1 MTKKTPLS
9 DLNKNDAR
17 RNEICLDAET
27 MAIIDAQCEEHKT
40 NRAKF
45 IAVVVRLFLDFSYIA
60 RTVGKDIFSFRD
72 EMIKAI
78 VRSKG
83 NMSEKNGDIFDAIS
97 STSKENGK
105 EDGKENG
112 GSKSFSAE
120 GFDIKGFKEKFGA
133 MAGELSELRTAFLEL
148 KNAVSLAVKSP
159 ADARIQDADDGRPQ
173 GYDRSGLKTK
183 DTKID
188 GISIDELAGEF
199 KDSLPP
205 SYKDKRKKLHKLKF

>member
-83 NMSEKNGDIFDAIS
+83 NASEKNGDIFDAIS
-97 STSKENGK
+97 SASKENVK
-105 EDGKENG
+105 EDG
-112 GSKSFSAE
+112 GSKSSSTE

-159 ADARIQDADDGRPQ
+159 ADTRIQDADNGRLQ
-173 GYDRSGLKTK
+173 AYERSGLKTK
-183 DTKID
+183 DAKID

>member
-1 MTKKTPLS
+1 MTKKTPIS
-9 DLNKNDAR
+9 NLNKNDAR
-17 RNEICLDAET
+17 LNEICLDAET

-83 NMSEKNGDIFDAIS
+83 NTPEKSGGDIFETIS
-97 STSKENGK
+97 SAGK
-105 EDGKENG
+105 ESVKESG
-112 GSKSFSAE
+112 GSKFSAAE
-120 GFDIKGFKEKFGA
+120 GLDIKGFNEKFRA
-133 MAGELSELRTAFLEL
+133 MAGELSELRAAFLEL
-148 KNAVSLAVKSP
+148 KGVVSLAVKNAAGSS
-159 ADARIQDADDGRPQ
+159 RDADDKRMRECNQ
-173 GYDRSGLKTK
+173 SVLKVK
-183 DTKID
+183 DKKID
-188 GISIDELAGEF
+188 EISIDELAGEF
-199 KDSLPP
+199 KNSLPP

>member
-17 RNEICLDAET
+17 LNQICLDAET

-60 RTVGKDIFSFRD
+60 KTVGRDIFSFRD

-83 NMSEKNGDIFDAIS
+83 NAPEKSGDIFDAIS
-97 STSKENGK
+97 SAGK
-105 EDGKENG
+105 ESVKAEG
-112 GSKSFSAE
+112 GSGSS
-120 GFDIKGFKEKFGA
+120 GVDGRDIKGLKEKFGT
-133 MAGELSELRTAFLEL
+133 MASELSELRTAFLEL
-148 KNAVSLAVKSP
+148 KTVVSLAVKNTAVESKHDAGESRPP
-159 ADARIQDADDGRPQ
+159 A
-173 GYDRSGLKTK
+173 YDKGGLKTK
-183 DTKID
+183 DAKIE

-199 KDSLPP
+199 KDSQPP